1 MNTSDARDTLDDDD
15 IEDFFPDGVI
25 IVRREMEYDAQD
37 AIRIARAKND
47 GLDPTMDDIM
57 DVVKKW
63 AERDF
68 HTAVDKHEMKYLNID
83 DEELF

>member
-1 MNTSDARDTLDDDD
+1 MNTRDTLDDED
-15 IEDFFPDGVI
+15 IEDYFPDGVI
-25 IVRREMEYDAQD
+25 IVRREIEYDAQD

-63 AERDF
+63 AEKDF
-68 HTAVDKHEMKYLNID
+68 HTAVDKYEMKYLNINE
-83 DEELF
+83 EELF